1 MERSEPRRVLYD
13 ILEKYG
19 ELNITRLSKLS
30 GYSFRS
36 VVRYLNELVEQGIV
50 EERRYGR
57 LRLFRLKKTTRTL

>member
-1 MERSEPRRVLYD
+1 MSDVKVDPRRIIVE

-19 ELNITRLSKLS
+19 ELNITRISKLS

-36 VVRYLNELVEQGIV
+36 VAKYLSELVEQGFV

-57 LRLFRLKKTTRTL
+57 LRLFRLRKTRT